1 MTYKELIA
9 NLNKQFAGKTAD
21 LGYLIGDYDMAH
33 SQQTYGS
40 GTEPTKMEQDIVRS
54 LAGTFSRGGFGDR
67 KQERLDVDQSEKA
80 VRMALAII
88 RQANY
93 AGINVNNFTENE
105 LKNTIEPVA
114 KTKGT
119 LIRETVFNGTGIL
132 DGHESMKAKVAAQ
145 SYPDRLTKPTTPTTL
160 TTPTTPTTPT
170 SPTGDLTQ
178 QREDLSAEKKQAE
191 EDKRRVALAGGV
203 DPMSVAPAPTAAQAE
218 LGVVG
223 ATNPF
228 GNIQGAEAAYAALSP
243 RQIAAGMPS
252 TLAGAFSPFAQQT
265 YRQMLSPL
273 AQENGV
279 YEFLSVAGLAPRMA
293 MPNDPST
300 VNDALSFRA
309 FLSQDPNAITKNISQ
324 GLSLLESAKTKASS
338 DMQGFLA
345 GTNSTTEERL
355 LYQEFLKDPAAEFNL
370 RSALADRA
378 YPGVVGDAIKG
389 ALSDQYYSTLSTN
402 PIALSQ
408 PGFYKNAF
416 ANYMPTA
423 TMTNFVSSTGETLDE
438 NETKAVVA
446 NAAKIVTN
454 EGTPDDKDDITAN
467 STEKVIAKVNPAK
480 ADPTVVQ
487 QLQGEEPGV
496 RTDLTPT
503 TDPRLVKDLTTPTP
517 TPTPAPVPTPA
528 PSITDPT
535 NLLVDDMG
543 GLPPI
548 GTPPI
553 GTTPIGTPPVDDPM
567 ATTTLNPMLAPA
579 VGGEMIGERMADRTN
594 PFATQIQS
602 DMQYVPPGVGNVN
615 PLLDDL
621 GMTPSLSPLAMGPAG
636 EMMGERMLTEQDL
649 NPDLQDMDA
658 INYGYNQPI
667 YSQPI
672 SPTGYYVE
680 QGVTDPLMADLGM
693 TPSTLPP
700 VGGEMLGERQLASTL
715 PPAGEM
721 INEGMTN
728 YLSPSQSFAQQF
740 PYSPSANPMSSPT
753 VGGEIPATFASGLG
767 GYNPVPKATNPLGFG
782 NELNAAYR
790 SFLTQQGIDP
800 RKYTFDM
807 FLRDRN
813 KTPRTPGFAT
823 EEMAINTGATPGRL
837 PQLLPQFQQ
846 GIMQQPP
853 LGAGGGLAL

>member
-9 NLNKQFAGKTAD
+9 NLNKQFGGMGAD
-21 LGYLIGDYDMAH
+21 LGYFIGDYDL
-33 SQQTYGS
+33 SYNQQTYGTGKKPS
-40 GTEPTKMEQDIVRS
+40 PALQRAFNLFDDG
-54 LAGTFSRGGFGDR
+54 LARGN
-67 KQERLDVDQSEKA
+67 KNLDLDEAEKA
-80 VRMALAII
+80 VRIALAII
-88 RQANY
+88 RQAGY
-93 AGINVNNFTENE
+93 TGVDVNNFTEDE
-105 LKNTIEPVA
+105 LKNTIEPAA
-114 KTKGT
+114 KRKGT
-119 LIRETVFNGTGIL
+119 IVREEVFNGTGIL
-132 DGHESMKAKVAAQ
+132 DGHETMKAKVAKQA
-145 SYPDRLTKPTTPTTL
+145 YPDRLTKKAS
-160 TTPTTPTTPT
+160 
-170 SPTGDLTQ
+170 SPTDTDKNTAYASDERKDKIQ
-178 QREDLSAEKKQAE
+178 QEKFDISKVQQ
-191 EDKRRVALAGGV
+191 LAG
-203 DPMSVAPAPTAAQAE
+203 DKTPMSVAAPPTAAQAQ

-309 FLSQDPNAITKNISQ
+309 FLSQDPNAITQNIQQ

-423 TMTNFVSSTGETLDE
+423 IMTNFVSSTGETLDQ
-438 NETKAVVA
+438 NEANAVVT
-446 NAAKIVTN
+446 NAAKNIAGDGVP
-454 EGTPDDKDDITAN
+454 EVDKTLTAD
-467 STEKVIAKVNPAK
+467 STEKEIAKVTPNK
-480 ADPTVVQ
+480 ADPAVVQ
-487 QLQGEEPGV
+487 QLQQGEKPGV
-496 RTDLTPT
+496 RTDMTPP
-503 TDPRLVKDLTTPTP
+503 TDPRVVKDMTTPAPAPTP
-517 TPTPAPVPTPA
+517 TPTPIPTPA
-528 PSITDPT
+528 PAPAPQNVAGEIP
-535 NLLVDDMG
+535 NIANMALDDMG

-548 GTPPI
+548 GTSPI
-553 GTTPIGTPPVDDPM
+553 GTPPIGTPPVDDPM
-567 ATTTLNPMLAPA
+567 ATTTLNPMLAPV
-579 VGGEMIGERMADRTN
+579 VGGEMLGERMADRQN
-594 PFATQIQS
+594 QYSGQIQS

-658 INYGYNQPI
+658 INYGYNQPV

-700 VGGEMLGERQLASTL
+700 VGGEMLGERRLASTS

-721 INEGMTN
+721 INEGMAN
-728 YLSPSQSFAQQF
+728 WNLSPSEMFARQF
-740 PYSPSANPMSSPT
+740 PYSPPANLMSSPAF
-753 VGGEIPATFASGLG
+753 GGEIPGTLDTGLG
-767 GYNPVPKATNPLGFG
+767 GYDPVPKATNPLGFG

-790 SFLTQQGIDP
+790 NFLTQRGIDP
-800 RKYTFDM
+800 KKYTFNM

-813 KTPRTPGFAT
+813 KRTPGFT
-823 EEMAINTGATPGRL
+823 DELDPGMAIPAPPTP
-837 PQLLPQFQQ
+837 
-846 GIMQQPP
+846 QPP
-853 LGAGGGLAL
+853 LGAGGGLSL